1 MQHKSKLLNMNKD
14 FINILESSY
23 DGIYITD
30 GNANTIYLNEAYE
43 KMTGIS
49 RDELLGK
56 NMKELVKNKL
66 YDCSGS
72 LLVLETREKIS
83 LRQKVV
89 KSNKEILITSTPVF
103 NGDEIRYI
111 VTNVRDI
118 SDLASLQK
126 RLRKVENLNKEY
138 ELALSVM
145 KNQMYGMINDED
157 IRNPKMIKLVEKIL
171 KLSKIDVP
179 IMLGGETGVGKTY
192 FAKYIHMNS
201 SRKDKEFISLN
212 CGAIPKSLIE
222 TELFGYV
229 AGAYTGASNKG
240 KAGVFEMANGST
252 IFLDEIGEFDLE
264 MQVKLL
270 KVLEEGEIKRVGSDK
285 TIKVD
290 FRLITAS
297 NKNLKE
303 MVKEGKFR
311 EDLYYR
317 ISNFPIIIP
326 PLRERKEDIIQM
338 ILYFLN
344 IFNEKYKLK
353 KYFSR
358 TVLEEMKRYSWPGNI
373 RELRNVI
380 EQSMILSNGDEIN
393 FIIWNGG
400 DEEKIFLE
408 EKQEENYI
416 EYLKKLILNN
426 GYSLK
431 EITGKIQKDI
441 IESFLLEEKKQKNVA
456 EILKVDEATI
466 SRKIKNA

>member
-1 MQHKSKLLNMNKD
+1 MQHKSKLLNVNKD

-103 NGDEIRYI
+103 NEDEIRYI
-111 VTNVRDI
+111 ITNVRDI

-145 KNQMYGMINDED
+145 KNQMYGMINNED

-201 SRKDKEFISLN
+201 NRKDKEFISLN

-353 KYFSR
+353 KYFSH
-358 TVLEEMKRYSWPGNI
+358 TVLEEMKKYSWPGNI

-380 EQSMILSNGDEIN
+380 EQSMILSNSDEIN
-393 FIIWNGG
+393 FIIWNGSN
-400 DEEKIFLE
+400 EEKIFLE
-408 EKQEENYI
+408 EKKEENYI
-416 EYLKKLILNN
+416 EYLKKLILDN

-441 IESFLLEEKKQKNVA
+441 IESFLAQEKKQKNVA

>member
-1 MQHKSKLLNMNKD
+1 MQHKSKLLNVNKD

-103 NGDEIRYI
+103 NEDEIRYI

-145 KNQMYGMINDED
+145 KNQMYGMINNED

-201 SRKDKEFISLN
+201 NRKDKEFISLN

-353 KYFSR
+353 KYFSH
-358 TVLEEMKRYSWPGNI
+358 TVLEEMKKYSWPGNI

-380 EQSMILSNGDEIN
+380 EQSMILSNSDEIN
-393 FIIWNGG
+393 FIIWNGSN
-400 DEEKIFLE
+400 EEKIFLE
-408 EKQEENYI
+408 EKKEENYI
-416 EYLKKLILNN
+416 EYLKKLILDN

-441 IESFLLEEKKQKNVA
+441 IESFLAQEKKQKNVA

>member
-1 MQHKSKLLNMNKD
+1 MQHRFKILDMNED

-43 KMTGIS
+43 KMTGIN
-49 RDELLGK
+49 RNELLGK

-103 NGDEIRYI
+103 NGSDIRYI

-138 ELALSVM
+138 EIALSVM
-145 KNQMYGMINDED
+145 KKQIYGIINEED

-229 AGAYTGASNKG
+229 AGAYTGASIKG
-240 KAGVFEMANGST
+240 KAGVFELANGST

-317 ISNFPIIIP
+317 ISNFPIMIP
-326 PLRERKEDIIQM
+326 PLRERKEDIMQM
-338 ILYFLN
+338 VLYFLN
-344 IFNEKYKLK
+344 IFNEKYRLK
-353 KYFSR
+353 RYFSPF
-358 TVLEEMKRYSWPGNI
+358 VLEEMKKYSWPGNI
-373 RELRNVI
+373 RELKNVV
-380 EQSMILSNGDEIN
+380 EQSMVLSNEDEIN
-393 FIIWNGG
+393 FIIWNGKEVTESYL
-400 DEEKIFLE
+400 DEKKE
-408 EKQEENYI
+408 EDYTEH
-416 EYLKKLILNN
+416 LKRLILNN

-431 EITGKIQKDI
+431 EITGKIQRDI
-441 IESFLLEEKKQKNVA
+441 IESFLLQEKKQKKVA

>member
-1 MQHKSKLLNMNKD
+1 MQHRFKILDMNED

-43 KMTGIS
+43 KMTGIN
-49 RDELLGK
+49 RNELLGK

-103 NGDEIRYI
+103 NGSDIRYI

-138 ELALSVM
+138 EIALSVM
-145 KNQMYGMINDED
+145 KKQIYGIINEED

-201 SRKDKEFISLN
+201 SRKNKEFISLN

-229 AGAYTGASNKG
+229 AGAYTGASIKG
-240 KAGVFEMANGST
+240 KAGVFELANGST

-317 ISNFPIIIP
+317 ISNFPIMIP
-326 PLRERKEDIIQM
+326 PLRERKEDIMQM

-344 IFNEKYKLK
+344 IFNEKYRLK
-353 KYFSR
+353 RYFSPF
-358 TVLEEMKRYSWPGNI
+358 VLEEMKKYSWPGNI
-373 RELRNVI
+373 RELKNVV
-380 EQSMILSNGDEIN
+380 EQSMVLSNEDEIN
-393 FIIWNGG
+393 FIIWNGKEVTESYL
-400 DEEKIFLE
+400 DEKKE
-408 EKQEENYI
+408 EDYTEH
-416 EYLKKLILNN
+416 LKRLILNN

-431 EITGKIQKDI
+431 EITGKIQRDI
-441 IESFLLEEKKQKNVA
+441 IESFLLQEKKQKKVA